1 MSKKKILISVIF
13 LIGILFS
20 INIFIGIEKI
30 NPKNLFSLNEIQKT
44 ILFKIR
50 VPENLSALIIGLSLG
65 LSGAIMQ
72 TILNNPL
79 ASPFTLGIS
88 ASAGFGASLFLL
100 LGFSLFFVSL
110 GAIFFSIIAIAFV
123 YFLSK
128 KHSMTTNSMVLSGI
142 AIKFFFDAMLSLV
155 QYRASE
161 ESLSSIMF
169 WLFGNIGRTNYKNI
183 LVIVIFLIL
192 SFIVIYKDIW
202 SYTAIKFGEERA
214 ISLGVDVKR
223 LKAKSFIIISTLS
236 ALVVSFSG
244 TIGFI
249 GICAPHIA
257 RKLIGEDQRY
267 YLVLSSLIGS
277 LLLIISS
284 IISKIIKPGVIIPIG
299 IVTSLVGLPMLFFI
313 IIGGKFDRS

>member
-1 MSKKKILISVIF
+1 MNKKKVLIFTLF
-13 LIGILFS
+13 LIILLFS
-20 INIFIGIEKI
+20 INIFIGVEKI
-30 NPKNLFSLNEIQKT
+30 SPKNIFNLNEIQKV
-44 ILFKIR
+44 ILFQIR
-50 VPENLSALIIGLSLG
+50 LSENLSALVIGLSLG

-100 LGFSLFFVSL
+100 LGFSSFFVSMS
-110 GAIFFSIIAIAFV
+110 AIIFSMIAILFV

-128 KHSMTTNSMVLSGI
+128 KHHMSTNSMVLSGI

-155 QYRASE
+155 QYRASD

-169 WLFGNIGRTNYKNI
+169 WLFGNVGRTNYKNI
-183 LVIVIFLIL
+183 SVIILFLIL
-192 SFIVIYKDIW
+192 SFIIIYKDIW

-214 ISLGVDVKR
+214 ISLGVNVKK
-223 LKAKSFIIISTLS
+223 LKTKSFIIISTLS

-257 RKLIGEDQRY
+257 RKFVGEDQRF

-277 LLLIISS
+277 FLLLISS

-299 IVTSLVGLPMLFFI
+299 IITSLVGLPMLFFI